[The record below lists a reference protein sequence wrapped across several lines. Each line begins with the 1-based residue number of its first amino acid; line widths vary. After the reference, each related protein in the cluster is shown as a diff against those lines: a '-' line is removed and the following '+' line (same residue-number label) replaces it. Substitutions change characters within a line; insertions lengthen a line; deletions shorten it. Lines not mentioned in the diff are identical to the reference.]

1 MNFYSDNPDLLHHF
15 ERGLDWGRFAPLWER
30 GFTLPDGPRSL
41 AEARELYTE
50 SLAAVGEFAAEE
62 VAPRAQAIDAEGV
75 RFEQGRVVHP
85 AALLES
91 IAGLRRLG
99 AMAPSLGREHGG
111 LNFPFCV
118 SSAVLEMLAR
128 GCANT
133 MILYAFH
140 QAPALMVRR
149 FGTAEQ
155 VARWVPPL
163 GAGEISGSIAI
174 TEPEVGSD
182 IPALATRGERDGS
195 GWRIHGRKQ
204 FITNGCGELCLVLA
218 RSAPGPTGLAG
229 LSLFAVPRDLD
240 GRENYR
246 VARPEK
252 KSVIRGSATCEL
264 QFDGSRAELLG
275 VEGRGFRHMLTFMNE
290 ARVAVGMQGLGL
302 MQAALAAAERYAA
315 ERVQGGRPIARHPM
329 IADLLLDL
337 RAETAALRAL
347 IYRTV
352 ALQDRL
358 AGLEAAGPT
367 VPARELVALQRA
379 VRERT
384 PLVKWMGSER
394 ALWAARAAVQ
404 VHGGYGVVQ
413 EYGVERL
420 HRDAL
425 ILPIYEGTSQIQAL
439 MSLRDQAGWT
449 VSRPWRLL
457 GGSLPVDA
465 AADPLGDAVRE
476 LADEYARSLRRV
488 LRRSTSLGDLLRSRR
503 GGGRERAVPG
513 DSPALLHAERLVE
526 MLSLTR
532 AAEALAASA
541 AEDAGRRRLAERY
554 AHRSL
559 LRARLLGEL
568 IRSDDG
574 WALEVAGGA

>member
-15 ERGLDWGRFAPLWER
+15 ERGIPWERFVPLWER
-30 GFTLPDGPRSL
+30 GFGQPDGAASL
-41 AEARELYTE
+41 GEARELYAE
-50 SLAAVGEFAAEE
+50 SLSALGRFAAEE
-62 VAPRAQAIDAEGV
+62 AAPRAAAIDAEGV
-75 RFEQGRVVHP
+75 RFEGGRVVHP
-85 AALLES
+85 AALLQS
-91 IAGLRRLG
+91 IDGLKKLG
-99 AMAPSLGREHGG
+99 AMAPSLGRDQGG

-118 SSAVLEMLAR
+118 STAVLELLAR
-128 GCANT
+128 ACTNT

-140 QAPALMVRR
+140 QSPALMVRR
-149 FGTAEQ
+149 FGSPEQ
-155 VARWVPPL
+155 VARWVPRL
-163 GAGEISGSIAI
+163 AAGEVSGSIAI

-182 IPALATRGERDGS
+182 IPALATRAERDGS
-195 GWRIHGRKQ
+195 GWRLHGRKQ

-229 LSLFAVPRDLD
+229 LSLFEVPRDLD

-264 QFDGSRAELLG
+264 HFDGARAELLG
-275 VEGRGFRHMLTFMNE
+275 SEGQGFRHMLTFMNE
-290 ARVAVGMQGLGL
+290 ARVAVGMQGLGI
-302 MQAALAAAERYAA
+302 MQAALAAAERYTD
-315 ERVQGGRPIARHPM
+315 ERVQGGRPIGRHPM

-358 AGLEAAGPT
+358 AGAELAGQPL
-367 VPARELVALQRA
+367 PARERAALQQA

-384 PLVKWMGSER
+384 PLVKWLGSER
-394 ALWAARAAVQ
+394 ALWAGRAAVQ

-420 HRDAL
+420 YRDAL

-449 VSRPWRLL
+449 TARPWRLL
-457 GGSLPVDA
+457 AGGPTVEA
-465 AADPLGDAVRE
+465 AADGLGDAVRE
-476 LADEYARSLRRV
+476 LGDEYARSLRRV
-488 LRRSTSLGDLLRSRR
+488 LRASTSLGELLGRR
-503 GGGRERAVPG
+503 GRRRAVPG

-526 MLSLTR
+526 MLSLAR
-532 AAEALAASA
+532 AAEALAATA
-541 AEDAGRRRLAERY
+541 GDDPGRRRLAERY

-559 LRARLLGEL
+559 LRARLLAEL

-574 WALEVAGGA
+574 WALEVARDT

>member
-1 MNFYSDNPDLLHHF
+1 MNFYADNPDLQHHF
-15 ERGLDWGRFAPLWER
+15 GRGIAWESFVPLWER
-30 GFTLPDGPRSL
+30 GFGQPDGPASL
-41 AEARELYTE
+41 EEARELYAE
-50 SLAAVGEFAAEE
+50 SLSAVGEFAAEE
-62 VAPRAQAIDAEGV
+62 AAPRAEAIDAEGV
-75 RFEQGRVVHP
+75 RFEGGRIVQP
-85 AALLES
+85 RPLLQS
-91 IAGLRRLG
+91 IEGLRKLG
-99 AMAPSLGREHGG
+99 AMAPSLGREQGG
-111 LNFPFCV
+111 LNYPFCV
-118 SSAVLEMLAR
+118 SSGVLELLAR
-128 GCANT
+128 ACTST

-140 QAPALMVRR
+140 QSPALMVRR
-149 FGTAEQ
+149 FGSREQ

-163 GAGEISGSIAI
+163 AAGEISGSIAI

-182 IPALATRGERDGS
+182 IPALATRAERDGAA
-195 GWRIHGRKQ
+195 WRLHGRKQ

-229 LSLFAVPRDLD
+229 LSLFAVPRELE
-240 GRENYR
+240 GRENYQ

-264 QFDGSRAELLG
+264 HFDGSRAELLG
-275 VEGRGFRHMLTFMNE
+275 GEGQGFRHMLTFMNE

-315 ERVQGGRPIARHPM
+315 GRVQGGRPIARHPM

-358 AGLEAAGPT
+358 AGAELAGKAL
-367 VPARELVALQRA
+367 PAREQAALKRA

-384 PLVKWMGSER
+384 PLVKWLGSER
-394 ALWAARAAVQ
+394 ALWAGRAAVQ

-449 VSRPWRLL
+449 MARPWRLL
-457 GGSLPVDA
+457 GGGLPVEA
-465 AADPLGDAVRE
+465 AADSLGDALRE
-476 LADEYARSLRRV
+476 MGDEYARSLRGV
-488 LRRSTSLGDLLRSRR
+488 LRASTRLGDLVGRR
-503 GGGRERAVPG
+503 GSRAVPG

-526 MLSLTR
+526 MLALAR
-532 AAEALAASA
+532 AAEALAATA
-541 AEDAGRRRLAERY
+541 ADDAGRRRLAERY
-554 AHRSL
+554 AHRAL
-559 LRARLLGEL
+559 LRARLLAEL

-574 WALEVAGGA
+574 WALEVARGT